1 MKYEL
6 EKVRMWYEK
15 DWVYTTIK
23 ASDNEDELLEIA
35 KKTKI
40 TFGKTFEEKLVLN
53 GMDEWG
59 EPYDVEVL
67 KDFYYDRKNNLK
79 PTLHVIHRLGNKEVN
94 PE

>member
-15 DWVYTTIK
+15 EWIYTTIK
-23 ASDNEDELLEIA
+23 ASDNKDELLEIA

-53 GMDEWG
+53 EMDEWN

-67 KDFYYDRKNNLK
+67 KDFFYDRTNKMK
-79 PTLHVIHRLGNKEVN
+79 PTLHVIHYLGSKED
-94 PE
+94 E